1 MQDLSAAI
9 EERRRNPPVFPE
21 NRFAG
26 RGIVICAG
34 GQRYFTCA
42 FALISALLRFHQ
54 CQLPIQVWHLGRNEM
69 SEAMQLLLE
78 EQGVEVVDAQTVL
91 HRHPAIIAGP
101 WPLKPYA
108 IAHSRF
114 QEVIF
119 LDADTVPLTDP
130 AELFAWKPYR
140 QSGLILWPDVV
151 DLRARNPIWQMLGL
165 DPRNCMSVDS
175 GVIAIDKARCWTMLD
190 LAMLFNEHW
199 REAYTYLHGDKDTFL
214 LAALL
219 TGASQPAIEYRPL
232 AADGDLIQRNP
243 DGDPFLQH
251 RTGAKWKLFGPN
263 QPLIVPELSQF
274 CEEAMAELR
283 RRWSGAIFHA
293 PERSQ
298 RAQAEEARLIE
309 QRYFHY
315 AVSNGKPRRLELLR
329 AGTVG
334 VGRAGL
340 EQHWA
345 VIERTNDL
353 VLQFFSGSRLVIEL
367 LRQPD
372 GSWTGASIGH
382 PGFDASLGAEAD
394 RRTWPHADEER
405 IVRSAETELA
415 ALVDPS
421 LFAAGFDP
429 DTEQELQGALSL
441 LNRIRDD
448 VPERLADRLASL
460 KLPRDWLAALEAF
473 AQTLK
478 QARDAR
484 LSRTPQDLIAPVE
497 INPQHYTRIF

>member
-9 EERRRNPPVFPE
+9 AERLRNPPAFPQD
-21 NRFAG
+21 RFAG

-42 FALISALLRFHQ
+42 FVLISVLLRFHQ
-54 CQLPIQVWHLGRNEM
+54 CKLPIQVWHLGRNEM
-69 SEAMQLLLE
+69 SEAMQLMLE
-78 EQGVEVVDAQTVL
+78 ELGVEVVNAETVL
-91 HRHPAIIAGP
+91 HRHPATIPGA

-119 LDADTVPLTDP
+119 LDADTVPLADP

-140 QSGLILWPDVV
+140 QTGLLLWPDVI
-151 DLRARNPIWQMLGL
+151 DLRQRNPIWTTLGL
-165 DPRNCMSVDS
+165 EPRNCMSVDS
-175 GVIAIDKARCWTMLD
+175 GVIAVDKARCWSILD
-190 LAMLFNEHW
+190 LAMLLNEHW

-219 TGASQPAIEYRPL
+219 TGASQPAIEHRPL

-251 RTGAKWKLFGPN
+251 RTGSKWKLFGPN
-263 QPLIVPELSQF
+263 QPLIVPELSQH

-283 RRWSGAIFHA
+283 RRWTGAIFHA

-298 RAQAEEARLIE
+298 RAKAEEAKLIG
-309 QRYFHY
+309 QRRFRY
-315 AVSNGKPRRLELLR
+315 AVSNSKPRRLELLR

-334 VGRAGL
+334 EGRTGL
-340 EQHWA
+340 EQHW
-345 VIERTNDL
+345 VIIERANDL
-353 VLQFFSGSRLVIEL
+353 VLQFFSGTRLVVEL
-367 LRQPD
+367 LSQPD

-382 PGFDASLGAEAD
+382 PGFDANLTAEAD
-394 RRTWPHADEER
+394 RRTWPYADEER
-405 IVRSAETELA
+405 VVRSAEAELT
-415 ALVDPS
+415 ALLDPS
-421 LFAAGFDP
+421 LFASGFDP
-429 DTEQELQGALSL
+429 ETEQELYGALSL
-441 LNRIRDD
+441 LNRLRDD
-448 VPERLADRLASL
+448 VPERLAAKLASL
-460 KLPRDWLAALEAF
+460 KLARDWWAALDAF

-484 LSRTPQDLIAPVE
+484 LGRTPQDLVAPAE